1 MSLSE
6 SGLRKL
12 SKDEL
17 IALALEYQNKFDSTL
32 ANVNRET
39 PDLEQNYQKMK
50 SELCVLRQVNSKLKE
65 HIVLLERQCWS
76 NCQYSKRKC
85 LELSGLHE
93 SMENSEL
100 IDTAFKLFK
109 KLDIEI
115 VSSNIE
121 DCHWLPSKGP
131 KRVIV
136 KFSKQKNTNNIR
148 KVKKNF
154 KSMDLCSISIRSP
167 VYIGGSLCKFY
178 KTLW

>member
-1 MSLSE
+1 
-6 SGLRKL
+6 
-12 SKDEL
+12 
-17 IALALEYQNKFDSTL
+17 
-32 ANVNRET
+32 
-39 PDLEQNYQKMK
+39 
-50 SELCVLRQVNSKLKE
+50 
-65 HIVLLERQCWS
+65 
-76 NCQYSKRKC
+76 
-85 LELSGLHE
+85 
-93 SMENSEL
+93 MENSEL

-154 KSMDLCSISIRSP
+154 KSMDLCSISVRSP